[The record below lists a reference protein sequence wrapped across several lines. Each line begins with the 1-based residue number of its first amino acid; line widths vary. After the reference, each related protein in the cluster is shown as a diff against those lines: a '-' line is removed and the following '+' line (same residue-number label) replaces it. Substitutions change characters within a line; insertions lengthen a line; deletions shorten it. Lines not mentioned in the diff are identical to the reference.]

1 MRARYPSVKVRS
13 DNEEA
18 LRHVLTSACEQTHI
32 HCSNTRVETLSS
44 YGRGA
49 NSVRTMHDMMQC
61 QKESVKSLGL
71 MFSTMHPFFALL
83 VRHSE
88 WLTNHLVRSDFQV
101 EADERVV
108 KTSPCEYHTGNPAPR
123 ATRLLNRIWVGR
135 PRFQRAWILGV
146 IGGGGEVIPPHP
158 DGTQRHHGE

>member
-1 MRARYPSVKVRS
+1 M
-13 DNEEA
+13 
-18 LRHVLTSACEQTHI
+18 LTSACEQTHF

-44 YGRGA
+44 YGCGA

-61 QKESVKSLGL
+61 QRESVKSLEIK
-71 MFSTMHPFFALL
+71 FSIIHLLFALL

-88 WLTNHLVRSDFQV
+88 WPMSHLVRSDFQV
-101 EADERVV
+101 EADERVL
-108 KTSPCEYHTGNPAPR
+108 KTSPNECHTGNPAPR
-123 ATRLLNRIWVGR
+123 ATKLLNRILVGR